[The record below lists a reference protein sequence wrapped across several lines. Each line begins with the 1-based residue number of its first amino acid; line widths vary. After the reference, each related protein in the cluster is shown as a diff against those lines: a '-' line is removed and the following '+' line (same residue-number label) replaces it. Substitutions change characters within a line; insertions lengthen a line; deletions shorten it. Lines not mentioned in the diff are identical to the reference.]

1 MRYVVAIGLVL
12 TLLISLVA
20 IKYKQI
26 ASLIHMGEEMEK
38 AGPPPEVVSSAIVTQ
53 TTWDGALTS
62 TATVSAAKG
71 VSVSTEIPGVVS
83 AIRFESGAVVKQGA
97 ILVVLDSRVEQA
109 QVASI
114 LARRDLAK
122 INADRTR
129 ALVESKTIAA
139 AQLDTDDAQLKSANA
154 DLGALQAQIERKVV
168 RAPFAGKLGIRS
180 INVGQF
186 LNPGA
191 VITSLEAMDS
201 VYVDFSIPQQRASDV
216 KVGTKV
222 TVTVAGSSAHGKEV
236 KDTSYEGQ
244 VAAIEPNVDAVT
256 RTVKLRAS
264 VPNKEDKL
272 RPGMFANVSVA
283 VPKQDG
289 ASVVTVPAMAIAH
302 ASFGDSVFIV
312 EAKKDAKTGAALAG
326 LKIAR
331 QQFVRLGESRG
342 DLVSVLDG
350 VKVGQEIVT
359 AGVFKLRNNAGVTI
373 NNSVKLEQQAVPQ
386 LENH

>member
-12 TLLISLVA
+12 TLLVSLVA

-38 AGPPPEVVSSAIVTQ
+38 AGPPPEVVSSAIATQ
-53 TTWDGALTS
+53 SSWDGALTS

-71 VSVSTEIPGVVS
+71 VSVSTEIPGVVA
-83 AIRFESGAVVKQGA
+83 AIRFESGAIVKQGA

-109 QVASI
+109 QIASI
-114 LARRDLAK
+114 VARRDLAK

-129 ALVESKTIAA
+129 ALVASKAVSA
-139 AQLDTDDAQLKSANA
+139 SQLDTDDAQLKSANA

-216 KVGTKV
+216 RVGTKV
-222 TVTVAGSSAHGKEV
+222 TVTVAGSSALGKEV
-236 KDTSYEGQ
+236 KDESFEGM

-256 RTVKLRAS
+256 RTMRLRAS
-264 VPNKEDKL
+264 VPNKDDKL
-272 RPGMFANVSVA
+272 RPGMFANVSVS

-302 ASFGDSVFIV
+302 ASYGDSVFVV
-312 EAKKDAKTGAALAG
+312 EDKKDEKTGAPVAG
-326 LKIAR
+326 AKIAR
-331 QQFVRLGESRG
+331 QQLVRLGESRG
-342 DLVSVLDG
+342 DFVAVIDG

-373 NNSVKLEQQAVPQ
+373 NNSVKLDQQAAPK